1 MYESFQFSILKILPS
16 NLSYDEVIDMENKS
30 KYKLLTR
37 KFELNDN

>member
-1 MYESFQFSILKILPS
+1 MYESFQFSILKILHS
-16 NLSYDEVIDMENKS
+16 NLSYDEVIDTENKS